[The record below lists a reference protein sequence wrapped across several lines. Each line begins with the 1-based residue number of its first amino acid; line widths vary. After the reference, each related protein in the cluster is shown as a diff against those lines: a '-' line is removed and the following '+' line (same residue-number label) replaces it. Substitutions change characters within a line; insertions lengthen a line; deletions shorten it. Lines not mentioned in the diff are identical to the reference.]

1 MSRFSTLLRFRK
13 ETLDVLADDCARL
26 VELIIAEIAD
36 LRLAFAPKL
45 TFSSETVLTT
55 DTRLVLKVG
64 VIPRIDSTS
73 ATVDVYLPSLKAKD
87 AGAVVGAIKLVAAN
101 SVRFNTTDGTF
112 VNGLSATSASVTSA
126 GLSALVWDG
135 RIWWLQRG

>member
-1 MSRFSTLLRFRK
+1 MSRFSTLRRFRK

-26 VELIIAEIAD
+26 VSLIIDEVAD
-36 LRLAFAPKL
+36 LRLAFAPRL
-45 TFSSETVLTT
+45 AFSSETVLTT

-64 VIPRIDSTS
+64 AIPRVDSTS

-101 SVRFNTTDGTF
+101 SVRFNAIDGSF
-112 VNGLSATSASVTSA
+112 VNSLSATSVSVTSA
-126 GLSALVWDG
+126 GLSTLVWDG